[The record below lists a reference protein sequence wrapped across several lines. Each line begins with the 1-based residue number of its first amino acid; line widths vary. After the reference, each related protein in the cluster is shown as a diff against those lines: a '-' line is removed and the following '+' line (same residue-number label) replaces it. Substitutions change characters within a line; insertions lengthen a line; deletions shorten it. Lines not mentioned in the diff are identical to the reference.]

1 MTTCIGAVAA
11 ASGWVPTPAGPL
23 WRQRPQAHI
32 IVRNTG
38 VQLFVKGLRRR

>member
-1 MTTCIGAVAA
+1 VAA

-32 IVRNTG
+32 IVRATP
-38 VQLFVKGLRRR
+38 VSSYL